1 LKPFFENCADLAEGF
16 AWHRAKT
23 KESYGMSPHPRTS
36 ALALGALLAFA
47 RPGAALAVERGCL
60 GPTIDANPDFRAR
73 FPDLLE
79 RLQSELAAGTDLDPC
94 ARAVL
99 RAEGSAEVT
108 LMVTLP
114 DGRTASRRVT
124 QADDVMPTLQALL
137 LLPATASVTAL
148 AEPPGASA
156 AAPSAVPVPASPRR
170 STRRHRVLFHGD
182 PDLDRLDRDAA
193 APAHAPRSFGVE
205 LSLLTGARMGDGQL
219 GLGAGALGFLEV
231 HGWLLGFESRADVYR
246 PLLNGDPETA
256 LELALL
262 AGRRF
267 DLGPVALDLSAG
279 PAVAMKGLAFSQ
291 TRSAQVMG
299 TGTAAP
305 TMPRPPEPDPS
316 TGPVPRFL
324 LAARIGFSPRSVFR
338 TFVGIDGAVGQ
349 RRATFTPESA
359 SARLPAFSLGLALG
373 ATVGT
378 P

>member
-1 LKPFFENCADLAEGF
+1 MN
-16 AWHRAKT
+16 
-23 KESYGMSPHPRTS
+23 PHPRTS
-36 ALALGALLAFA
+36 ALALAALLALA
-47 RPGAALAVERGCL
+47 RPGAALAAERGCL
-60 GPTIDANPDFRAR
+60 GPTIDADADFRAR

-79 RLQSELAAGTDLDPC
+79 RLQGELAARTDLDPC

-99 RAEGSAEVT
+99 RAEGSAVVT

-137 LLPATASVTAL
+137 LLPATPSVAAL
-148 AEPPGASA
+148 AERPAASA
-156 AAPSAVPVPASPRR
+156 AATSAVPLPASTRR
-170 STRRHRVLFHGD
+170 STPRHRVLLHGD
-182 PDLDRLDRDAA
+182 PDRLDRLDRDAS

-205 LSLLTGARMGDGQL
+205 LSVLTGARMGDGQL

-231 HGWLLGFESRADVYR
+231 HGWLLGFESRVDVYR

-267 DLGPVALDLSAG
+267 DFGPVALDLSAG

-299 TGTAAP
+299 TGAAAP

-316 TGPVPRFL
+316 TGPVPRLL
-324 LAARIGFSPRSVFR
+324 LAARLGFSPRSVFR
-338 TFVGIDGAVGQ
+338 TFVGVDAAVGQ

>member
-1 LKPFFENCADLAEGF
+1 MN
-16 AWHRAKT
+16 
-23 KESYGMSPHPRTS
+23 PHPRTS
-36 ALALGALLAFA
+36 ALALGALLALA
-47 RPGAALAVERGCL
+47 RPGAALAAERGCL
-60 GPTIDANPDFRAR
+60 GPTIDADPGFRAR

-79 RLQSELAAGTDLDPC
+79 RLQGELAAHTDLDPC
-94 ARAVL
+94 ARAAL
-99 RAEGSAEVT
+99 RVEGVADVT

-137 LLPATASVTAL
+137 LLPAGPSITAL
-148 AEPPGASA
+148 AEPPAASA
-156 AAPSAVPVPASPRR
+156 TAPSAGPLPASILRP
-170 STRRHRVLFHGD
+170 TPRHRVLFRGD
-182 PDLDRLDRDAA
+182 PDRPDGLDRDAA
-193 APAHAPRSFGVE
+193 AAAHAPRSFGVE
-205 LSLLTGARMGDGQL
+205 LSVLTGARMGDGQL

-267 DLGPVALDLSAG
+267 DFGPVALDLSAG

-291 TRSAQVMG
+291 TRSVAVMG
-299 TGTAAP
+299 TGSAP
-305 TMPRPPEPDPS
+305 PTTPPPPEADPS

-338 TFVGIDGAVGQ
+338 TFVGVDAAMGQ